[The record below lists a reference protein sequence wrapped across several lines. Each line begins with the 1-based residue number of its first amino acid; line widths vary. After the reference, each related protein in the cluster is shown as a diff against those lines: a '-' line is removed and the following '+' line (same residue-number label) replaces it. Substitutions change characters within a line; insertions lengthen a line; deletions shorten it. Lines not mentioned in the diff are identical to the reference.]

1 MSQGIW
7 GKAFDGASMYDQP
20 DDEELAERAMVHVTD
35 TKIKIRI
42 THFSWWTPILSY
54 FYGSET
60 MQMEMFPYMH
70 PPQINDTDVVYLKLY
85 AVRED
90 QSQVWC
96 IFLKYYRQLI

>member
-7 GKAFDGASMYDQP
+7 GKAFDGASMCDQP
-20 DDEELAERAMVHVTD
+20 DDEELAKRAMVHVTD

-42 THFSWWTPILSY
+42 KHFSLWIPILSY
-54 FYGSET
+54 LFGSET

-70 PPQINDTDVVYLKLY
+70 PPQIRNTDVVHLKVY

-90 QSQVWC
+90 QSQV
-96 IFLKYYRQLI
+96 